1 MIFDKMIIFRDIGF
15 YIFATVMTLVFA
27 LIGKITWYFALIYL
41 LLYVALVLFVV
52 ISERL
57 QKKNPTRKISI
68 DSSERSGVIENLLNE
83 DPKDADDNRANI
95 EESGKKIKVVGGLDV
110 GKLLTSYV
118 LLNGLAAFIRTKIEM
133 KKEHD
138 AKDQESRSLAD
149 KIWFVIDWPFKMLIW
164 LTSFP
169 NETEK
174 WSYAQCLMWPFTGT
188 YFIFVVLNKSFY
200 DFLIFGDKMSWSIAF
215 YSMVA
220 VLLLLFVVLLPKT
233 GSAKWLM
240 AFIIVDILIGLLYTT
255 VFVGV
260 LIDMLNTFGVLLN
273 LEKTYLGLTILAV
286 GNALPDAFATISL
299 AQRGKGVMAVCGGY
313 AGQLFGLLVGFGISM
328 MKTTLTNGKD
338 EEFELFKDI
347 NANLLDIIV
356 LFVALG
362 VLLFTFGFG
371 IFNNFRMNKVFAI
384 GCIAMYAAFFVAASW
399 IAVNNAMKDY

>member
-15 YIFATVMTLVFA
+15 YILATVMTLVFA
-27 LIGKITWYFALIYL
+27 WIGKITWYFALVYL

-83 DPKDADDNRANI
+83 NPKDADDNRANI
-95 EESGKKIKVVGGLDV
+95 EESGKKNKLVGGIDV

-118 LLNGLAAFIRTKIEM
+118 LLNGLASFIRTKISL
-133 KKEHD
+133 KKEQE
-138 AKDQESRSLAD
+138 AKDQESKTLSD
-149 KIWFVIDWPFKMLIW
+149 KIWFVIDWPFNKLIF

-174 WSYAQCLMWPFTGT
+174 WSYTQCLVWPFTGT
-188 YFIFVVLNKSFY
+188 YFVFVVLNKSFY
-200 DFLIFGDKMSWSIAF
+200 DFLIFGDKTSWSISF
-215 YSMVA
+215 YSILA
-220 VLLLLFVVLLPKT
+220 VLLLLFVLLLPKT
-233 GSAKWLM
+233 GNKKWLM

-299 AQRGKGVMAVCGGY
+299 AQRGKGLMAVSGGY

-338 EEFELFKDI
+338 EEFALFKDI

-371 IFNNFRMNKVFAI
+371 VFNNYRMNKVFAV

-399 IAVNNAMKDY
+399 IGVNNAMKDY

>member
-15 YIFATVMTLVFA
+15 YILATVMTLVFA
-27 LIGKITWYFALIYL
+27 WIGKITWYFALVYL

-83 DPKDADDNRANI
+83 NPKDADDNRANI
-95 EESGKKIKVVGGLDV
+95 EESGKKNKLVGGIDV

-118 LLNGLAAFIRTKIEM
+118 LLNGLASFIRTKISL
-133 KKEHD
+133 KKEQE
-138 AKDQESRSLAD
+138 AKDQESKTLSD
-149 KIWFVIDWPFKMLIW
+149 KIWFVIDWPFNKLIF

-174 WSYAQCLMWPFTGT
+174 WSYTQCLVWPFTGT
-188 YFIFVVLNKSFY
+188 YFVFVVLNKSFY
-200 DFLIFGDKMSWSIAF
+200 DFLIFGDKTSWSISF
-215 YSMVA
+215 YSIVA
-220 VLLLLFVVLLPKT
+220 VLLLLFVLLLPKT
-233 GSAKWLM
+233 GNKKWLM

-299 AQRGKGVMAVCGGY
+299 AQRGKGLMAVSGGY

-338 EEFELFKDI
+338 EEFALFKDI

-371 IFNNFRMNKVFAI
+371 VFNNYRMNKVFAV

-399 IAVNNAMKDY
+399 IGVNNAMKDY